1 MYEDNDN
8 LYLVSDMDE
17 DIKKRKE
24 LIEEAKNINAD
35 KNWNEIYRQ
44 ISDLRRKWRRISS
57 WESAYEDSLN
67 EEFESYID
75 ALYAKR
81 NEVYK
86 NASGIKEELIAQA
99 KKVAASND
107 LKHATEEMNE
117 LMNQWKQAGS
127 AGKDDDALWESFN
140 QIRQSFFDKKHEQW
154 EQLQTKFSDAAA
166 AKQDLIQ
173 QAKELA
179 NSEEW
184 QKTSTKFKELMDAW
198 KAAGSAGREKEDDLW
213 NEFNEYRQ
221 TFYKSRNAYY
231 EKLHVLQDQNLE
243 AKNELIARAKAIN
256 ETKSYSRENTKQ
268 MKELGVEWKKI
279 GSCRKEKEEAVWKN
293 FKEQMDQYFDGLRQ
307 ANEQKHLQW
316 KQRMMEVR
324 TRKDELMQEQ
334 KRQIKR
340 MQEDIGNVLGER
352 AISELEQRI
361 EDKKKFIEELE
372 AQIKDID
379 SQLAE

>member
-1 MYEDNDN
+1 MGLRGR
-8 LYLVSDMDE
+8 LYVTRCGTMIDVIQGIRPNLVSDMDE

-127 AGKDDDALWESFN
+127 VSKKV
-140 QIRQSFFDKKHEQW
+140 RQ
-154 EQLQTKFSDAAA
+154 
-166 AKQDLIQ
+166 
-173 QAKELA
+173 
-179 NSEEW
+179 
-184 QKTSTKFKELMDAW
+184 
-198 KAAGSAGREKEDDLW
+198 
-213 NEFNEYRQ
+213 
-221 TFYKSRNAYY
+221 
-231 EKLHVLQDQNLE
+231 
-243 AKNELIARAKAIN
+243 
-256 ETKSYSRENTKQ
+256 
-268 MKELGVEWKKI
+268 
-279 GSCRKEKEEAVWKN
+279 
-293 FKEQMDQYFDGLRQ
+293 QYFSS
-307 ANEQKHLQW
+307 K
-316 KQRMMEVR
+316 
-324 TRKDELMQEQ
+324 T
-334 KRQIKR
+334 
-340 MQEDIGNVLGER
+340 
-352 AISELEQRI
+352 
-361 EDKKKFIEELE
+361 
-372 AQIKDID
+372 
-379 SQLAE
+379 

>member
-117 LMNQWKQAGS
+117 LMNQW
-127 AGKDDDALWESFN
+127 E
-140 QIRQSFFDKKHEQW
+140 
-154 EQLQTKFSDAAA
+154 
-166 AKQDLIQ
+166 
-173 QAKELA
+173 
-179 NSEEW
+179 
-184 QKTSTKFKELMDAW
+184 TSRF
-198 KAAGSAGREKEDDLW
+198 
-213 NEFNEYRQ
+213 
-221 TFYKSRNAYY
+221 
-231 EKLHVLQDQNLE
+231 
-243 AKNELIARAKAIN
+243 
-256 ETKSYSRENTKQ
+256 
-268 MKELGVEWKKI
+268 
-279 GSCRKEKEEAVWKN
+279 CR
-293 FKEQMDQYFDGLRQ
+293 
-307 ANEQKHLQW
+307 
-316 KQRMMEVR
+316 
-324 TRKDELMQEQ
+324 
-334 KRQIKR
+334 
-340 MQEDIGNVLGER
+340 
-352 AISELEQRI
+352 
-361 EDKKKFIEELE
+361 
-372 AQIKDID
+372 
-379 SQLAE
+379 